1 MKHSDHEK
9 ARVQDMT
16 TGNPIKL
23 ILAFSAPIEYGKL
36 MKGIEIRA
44 DFCFESEDKNNEKQ
58 IPRNPED
65 MCWYLDCC
73 LRRLFLYAAQSC
85 ISW

>member
-1 MKHSDHEK
+1 M
-9 ARVQDMT
+9 
-16 TGNPIKL
+16 GNPIKP
-23 ILAFSAPIEYGKL
+23 ILAFSSPIEYGKL
-36 MKGIEIRA
+36 MMSIEILA
-44 DFCFESEDKNNEKQ
+44 DFYFESEDKNNEKQ

-65 MCWYLDCC
+65 MCRHLDCC